1 MTKVGLKVH
10 RTFHALGHSRNF
22 RFFFGGQIV
31 SVSGTWMQQ
40 VAAAWLVLNLTHNG
54 FFLGIDTALA
64 FGPMLLF
71 GAIGG
76 TVADRYDKRRVL
88 IGTQIAFSL
97 LAFTLWAIVA
107 MDVVQLWMVFT
118 LSFLQGCV
126 TSIDNPTRQSFFA
139 EMVRDDDLPNAVSL
153 NSAVMTGTRIIGPA
167 MAGALIAGV
176 GMAWCF
182 LLNAISYLAVIAGLI
197 AMRPSEL
204 RPNRAPRERGAIR
217 QGIRYVW
224 QTDALRR
231 PLLLMSVLYLFAFNY
246 YVLMPLFAE
255 RTFGGDAGTLGLL
268 LSMMGV
274 GSLTGA
280 LVMATRTNP
289 TERRLSLSAAVVGI
303 VTILAALSPTLH
315 VAVFAMVPLGMATI
329 VFFITANSTLQLTAK
344 PQMRGRV
351 MALYGIVFLG
361 STPIGGPI
369 AGWVGE
375 HLGPRVGLAGG
386 GVIALVTGLFGLLLI
401 VRSRRTHAI
410 ELHPERATE
419 REVAATDRVPA

>member
-1 MTKVGLKVH
+1 VTAVGLKVH
-10 RTFHALGHSRNF
+10 RTFHSLGHSRNF
-22 RFFFGGQIV
+22 RLFFGGQFV

-40 VAAAWLVLNLTHNG
+40 VAAAWLVLSLTGNG

-71 GAIGG
+71 GALGG
-76 TVADRYDKRRVL
+76 SIADRYDKRRIL
-88 IGTQIAFSL
+88 ITTQIAFSL
-97 LAFTLWAIVA
+97 LAFTLWALVA
-107 MDVVQLWMVFT
+107 TDVVQLWMVFT

-153 NSAVMTGTRIIGPA
+153 NSAVMTGTRIVGPA

-182 LLNAISYLAVIAGLI
+182 LLNAVSYLAVIAGLI
-197 AMRPSEL
+197 AMRPAEL
-204 RPNRAPRERGAIR
+204 RPNRASRERGAIR
-217 QGIRYVW
+217 EGFRYVW
-224 QTDALRR
+224 RTGELRR

-255 RTFGGDAGTLGLL
+255 RTFGGNAGTLGLL

-274 GSLTGA
+274 GSLAGA
-280 LVMATRTNP
+280 LVMATKTNP
-289 TERRLSLSAAVVGI
+289 NERRLSLAAIVVGI
-303 VTILAALSPTLH
+303 VTVLVALSPTLH
-315 VAVFAMVPLGMATI
+315 VAVLAMVPLGTASI
-329 VFFITANSTLQLTAK
+329 VFFITANSTLQLTAR
-344 PQMRGRV
+344 PEMRGRV

-361 STPIGGPI
+361 STPFGGPI

-375 HLGPRVGLAGG
+375 HLGARAGLALG
-386 GVIALVTGLFGLLLI
+386 GVIAFATGLVGLWL
-401 VRSRRTHAI
+401 VARR
-410 ELHPERATE
+410 RA
-419 REVAATDRVPA
+419 EVARLEAEPARPALADESLSA